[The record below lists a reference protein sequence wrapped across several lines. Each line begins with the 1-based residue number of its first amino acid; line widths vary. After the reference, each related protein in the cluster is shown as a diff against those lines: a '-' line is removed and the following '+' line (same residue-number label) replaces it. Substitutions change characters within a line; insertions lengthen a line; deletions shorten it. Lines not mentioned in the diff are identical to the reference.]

1 MRWMQKSEIDFYNK
15 VKDLMEKNEF
25 LNEIKQ
31 IQNESDSLFND
42 YISTLLVVEKYG
54 RNDENDIKISDLE
67 SGMEST
73 ISGKITKIG
82 DIREFKKQ
90 NGIRG
95 RVVNLK
101 IMDDSGSCGL
111 VLWDNDVNLIDN
123 KSIKLGSS
131 VKLIN
136 GNVKKGLNGIEIN
149 IGRWSLIEVNS
160 NDIPINKNSDNNKLI
175 SGQILE
181 IQPSK
186 AFFKNNGDYGF
197 CTSVKIKDK
206 NQIKKLIIWDDRVK
220 EIQNFKP
227 GDLISFEN
235 VENKNNNGINENHV
249 DLHSII
255 KRI

>member
-1 MRWMQKSEIDFYNK
+1 MQISNNDFYSK
-15 VKDLMEKNEF
+15 VKDLMKKNEF
-25 LNEIKQ
+25 FDEIKK
-31 IQNESDSLFND
+31 IQNESNGLFD
-42 YISTLLVVEKYG
+42 ESISALLVVEKYG
-54 RNDENDIKISDLE
+54 RNDDNKIKISNLE

-101 IMDDSGSCGL
+101 IMDETGTCGL
-111 VLWDNDVNLIDN
+111 VLWDNDVNLIKN
-123 KSIKLGSS
+123 KIIEIGTYI
-131 VKLIN
+131 KLIN
-136 GNVKKGLNGIEIN
+136 GNVKKGLDGIEIN
-149 IGRWSLIEVNS
+149 IGRWGLIEV
-160 NDIPINKNSDNNKLI
+160 IPNRNPTNIKLDYNKLI

-197 CTSVKIKDK
+197 CTTIKIKDK
-206 NQIKKLIIWDDRVK
+206 NQIKKLIIWNEKVK

-227 GDLISFEN
+227 GDLIAFEN
-235 VENKNNNGINENHV
+235 VENKNNNGIKENHV
-249 DLHSII
+249 DIHSII
-255 KRI
+255 KKI